1 MEKVKSLSAPLKRI
15 TVLDALRGFTLL
27 GVILIHMIQ
36 HFGIFYSSGGQAVP
50 RFPAMDEAIQWI
62 GQNIIMGR
70 FINVFAFL
78 FGMSFFIQMDRAA
91 KKGIDFRK
99 RFVWRM
105 IILFVI
111 GLIGNSYYSLEI
123 ISIYAIFGLAL
134 IPLYSAKNWILI
146 TITALLLLGTPR
158 IIQSN
163 FHNKTIK
170 EQKAENPT
178 DSNAQRS
185 LAVPENNQN
194 SSFLNSAKQNY
205 TTRLQGKINYQFG
218 MLGRGYV
225 TFALFV
231 FGLIVGRLRFFEDVH
246 IKKKRNVILFAG
258 FIILAIL
265 VSMAKG
271 LFPPF
276 HSIIL
281 FMPGSEL
288 ITPSMLIVQAL
299 NDINMVLFSGALAMG
314 FIILYQTQFFG
325 KYLDVFSPYGRMGLT
340 NYEMQGL
347 IGSMVF
353 SAWAFGTY
361 FGQCG
366 ITELFFLGILIYIVQ
381 LFISKIWLKHFLYG
395 PLEWAWRSATYLKF
409 QPFRKKNIIQ

>member
-15 TVLDALRGFTLL
+15 TVLDALRGFALL

-36 HFGIFYSSGGQAVP
+36 HFGIFYSSGQAVP

-78 FGMSFFIQMDRAA
+78 FGLSFFIQMDRAA

-105 IILFVI
+105 VILFVI

-123 ISIYAIFGLAL
+123 ISIYAIFGLVL
-134 IPLYSAKNWILI
+134 IPLHSAKNWILI

-163 FHNKTIK
+163 FHNTTIT
-170 EQKAENPT
+170 EQKTENPT
-178 DSNAQRS
+178 NSNEQRS

-194 SSFLNSAKQNY
+194 PSFLNSAKQNY
-205 TTRLQGKINYQFG
+205 TTRLQSKINYQFG
-218 MLGRGYV
+218 MLGRGYI

-231 FGLIVGRLRFFEDVH
+231 LGLIVGRLRFFEDIH

-258 FIILAIL
+258 FIISAFL

-276 HSIIL
+276 HSILL
-281 FMPGSEL
+281 FMPRSEL
-288 ITPSMLIVQAL
+288 ITPPMLIVQAL

-314 FIILYQTQFFG
+314 FIILYQTPFLG

-347 IGSMVF
+347 VGSLVF
-353 SAWAFGTY
+353 SAWAFGDY
-361 FGQCG
+361 FGQWG

-409 QPFRKKNIIQ
+409 QPFKKKNAIQ